1 MDRCCSSLLCLGC
14 VRLFVG
20 WFDMRRLC
28 LVVVI
33 VLGVVLRCGGLLISL
48 VWTWLGLIWC
58 SRSVWIWF
66 GLGWLFAY
74 FDFELLV
81 ISV

>member
-33 VLGVVLRCGGLLISL
+33 VLGVVLRCGGFVDFFSLDLVRAYLVFKVGLDL
-48 VWTWLGLIWC
+48 VWF
-58 SRSVWIWF
+58 R
-66 GLGWLFAY
+66 
-74 FDFELLV
+74 LV
-81 ISV
+81 VCVF